1 MSSPLEAGRL
11 GQLYPVGEPQPF
23 TVEYRS
29 LQYRGE
35 VVLLNR
41 WTIAWGQPLQE
52 DIYFRIVLLRN
63 PTQVPTSDILDSRIA
78 ICIPGRGS
86 SRGRG
91 HVVRDLAA
99 LRETQALYLT
109 QRDPESAFMHTY
121 LERQR
126 KELEGQLASEEVA
139 RYASGHILSPTV
151 LGDDMG
157 QLFAVREP
165 TAWFQ
170 SLANAL
176 LSWAY
181 PALPLDSS
189 QMPRPLT
196 AEDIP
201 RLHEAMF
208 SSSEED
214 RAPLGEFGP
223 ALGLSTVQAT
233 LVLDPGECQVFRR
246 VRAELESWQGELLWK
261 DIHLLLAHAAGLT
274 RPLATCYLFA
284 FAYTGQPE
292 TELGLAP
299 DHGLTFRDGRSVR
312 GGRLTQEFIPFLPW
326 RDDLYSEK
334 IVALRL
340 ARREVTWNDAL
351 QYTSLL
357 CQGLTEIE
365 EGSPDVSKQERE
377 LLDALHGLAGDAGR
391 AGEALE
397 ALSGT
402 VSSPNKDQ
410 VSSALHRLSEVCEGG
425 DFRSVYHLARSTYAS
440 PLDAFEDLD
449 LLMRLLHLAES
460 LEDIVDTKA
469 YLDGAV
475 VQSGYRQLSFHRT
488 TLLEEMSLPMLL
500 SSVQGWPT
508 VREHVRDYQARYR
521 GAYADHHGIYQRQVA
536 RVCGSLED
544 SRMKLHALALLN
556 SVPELGEPEGTELE
570 QGYLIIEEG
579 IGRCDVNPQDI
590 PLHSHPRCSR
600 CHMAL
605 GETPPTQDLELF
617 LAELDRALGEQNRR
631 LSRVL
636 VDRILHEGTD
646 QRMENFL
653 KIVQAS
659 DLSALSNTLNDE
671 LAAFIRRLL
680 RNQ

>member
-1 MSSPLEAGRL
+1 MSTPVEDGRL
-11 GQLYPVGEPQPF
+11 GQLYPVGDPKPV
-23 TVEYRS
+23 TVDYQS

-52 DIYFRIVLLRN
+52 DIYFRIILLRN

-78 ICIPGRGS
+78 VCIPGRGS

-91 HVVRDLAA
+91 HVARDLAA

-109 QRDPESAFMHTY
+109 QRDPESAFMRSY

-126 KELEGQLASEEVA
+126 EELEGQLASEEVV
-139 RYASGHILSPTV
+139 RYASGHIVSPTV
-151 LGDDMG
+151 LGDDWG

-165 TAWFQ
+165 GAWFQ
-170 SLANAL
+170 RLADAL

-189 QMPRPLT
+189 LMPRPLT

-201 RLHEAMF
+201 RLHEAIF
-208 SSSEED
+208 ASSEKD

-223 ALGLSTVQAT
+223 ALGLSTVQAP

-246 VRAELESWQGELLWK
+246 VRAELESRHEEIPWK
-261 DIHLLLAHAAGLT
+261 DIHLLLAHAVGLT

-284 FAYTGQPE
+284 FAYCEQPE

-299 DHGLTFRDGRSVR
+299 DHALSFRDGRPVR

-365 EGSPDVSKQERE
+365 EGSPDVSKEEVE

-397 ALSGT
+397 ALSRT

-410 VSSALHRLSEVCEGG
+410 VSSALNRLSEVCDGS
-425 DFRSVYHLARSTYAS
+425 DFRNVYHLARSTYAS
-440 PLDAFEDLD
+440 PLDLLEELD
-449 LLMRLLHLAES
+449 LLMRLLYLAES

-475 VQSGYRQLSFHRT
+475 VQSGYRQLSFDRT
-488 TLLEEMSLPMLL
+488 SLLEEMSLPVILP
-500 SSVQGWPT
+500 SVQGWPT
-508 VREHVRDYQARYR
+508 VRGNTFGITRPATAVLTLTTTVFISARS
-521 GAYADHHGIYQRQVA
+521 H
-536 RVCGSLED
+536 VCGGPWRTLE
-544 SRMKLHALALLN
+544 
-556 SVPELGEPEGTELE
+556 
-570 QGYLIIEEG
+570 
-579 IGRCDVNPQDI
+579 
-590 PLHSHPRCSR
+590 
-600 CHMAL
+600 
-605 GETPPTQDLELF
+605 
-617 LAELDRALGEQNRR
+617 
-631 LSRVL
+631 
-636 VDRILHEGTD
+636 
-646 QRMENFL
+646 
-653 KIVQAS
+653 
-659 DLSALSNTLNDE
+659 
-671 LAAFIRRLL
+671 
-680 RNQ
+680 